1 MQYWFIYT
9 YFIIQLL
16 YIMYIII
23 SRLFFISLIAYK
35 NREHKTENISYKY
48 NILYLRKY
56 FQRKIIKTKTIFINN
71 YNFYKSFYYR
81 NIYNI

>member
-35 NREHKTENISYKY
+35 NYEDKTENISYKY

-81 NIYNI
+81 KIYNI

>member
-1 MQYWFIYT
+1 
-9 YFIIQLL
+9 
-16 YIMYIII
+16 MYIII

-35 NREHKTENISYKY
+35 NSEHKTENISYKY